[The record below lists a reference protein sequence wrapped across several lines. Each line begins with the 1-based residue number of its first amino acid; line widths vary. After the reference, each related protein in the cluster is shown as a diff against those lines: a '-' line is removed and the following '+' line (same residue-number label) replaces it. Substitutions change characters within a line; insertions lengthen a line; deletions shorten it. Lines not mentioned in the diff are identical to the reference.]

1 MSESVRN
8 VAKLNPSSPG
18 GNAEWHFVH
27 SGDADLR
34 DCDATAALFDRVKP
48 THLVHLAARV
58 GGLFA
63 NMQDNLGFFEDN
75 LKLNSN
81 VLRSAARV
89 GVKNAVFCLSTC
101 VFPAAA
107 KLPITEADL
116 HQGPPHFSNEGYAYS
131 KRMMECEVRY
141 YRKAY
146 NLPNWLCV
154 VPTNIYGPYDN
165 FHLVN
170 SHVIPALIRKC
181 YEAKERGEAF
191 VVLGTGKPLRQFI
204 YSMDMARIILRL
216 LFQPPQTGDVDPK
229 ASPAPDIIS

>member
-1 MSESVRN
+1 GAYGPDLE
-8 VAKLNPSSPG
+8 PG
-18 GNAEWHFVH
+18 IRRRMMDECFV
-27 SGDADLR
+27 
-34 DCDATAALFDRVKP
+34 K
-48 THLVHLAARV
+48 
-58 GGLFA
+58 
-63 NMQDNLGFFEDN
+63 
-75 LKLNSN
+75 
-81 VLRSAARV
+81 
-89 GVKNAVFCLSTC
+89 VKNAVFCLSTC

-107 KLPITEADL
+107 KLPITESDL

-146 NLPNWLCV
+146 NLPNWVCV

-181 YEAKERGEAF
+181 YEAKERGEGF

-216 LFQPPQTGDVDPK
+216 LFQPPQTGEWTPK
-229 ASPAPDIIS
+229 LAPPRI